1 MLLEASR
8 VSRVIL
14 LNGARQTGKSTL
26 LQGLFEGADEPVY
39 VSLDDLSSLDAAKR
53 TPKSFLQQFNG
64 PVIIDEIQRAPE
76 LFLPMKEIVDQDKS
90 PGRFFLSGSA
100 SVLGLPKLADSLA
113 GRMDIH
119 SLWTLSQGEMNGYHE
134 LFVDSAFQKEK
145 IKRVKG
151 VKLGAL
157 LQKIV
162 AGGYPEVLMR
172 PTETART
179 IWYESYLKTIL
190 ERDVRDLSNIEG
202 ITMLPNLLALIA
214 SRAGN
219 LVNTSD
225 LSRSLT
231 IPNTSLKRYL
241 SLLQAVFLTVPIQP
255 WFGNIGKRIVKS
267 PKVFLNDTGL
277 LCHLL
282 GQNVDS
288 LMGANHTLLG
298 PVFENFVMM
307 ELCKQI
313 SWSKTR
319 PKLYHYR
326 TSTGEEVDFVLESR
340 DGRLVGIECKT
351 SASVDHNSFKGLR
364 SLEAALGAKLHRG
377 IVIYTGSETLAFG
390 DKFDA
395 VPVNAIWETTSNA
408 PS

>member
-1 MLLEASR
+1 M
-8 VSRVIL
+8 
-14 LNGARQTGKSTL
+14 
-26 LQGLFEGADEPVY
+26 
-39 VSLDDLSSLDAAKR
+39 
-53 TPKSFLQQFNG
+53 
-64 PVIIDEIQRAPE
+64 
-76 LFLPMKEIVDQDKS
+76 
-90 PGRFFLSGSA
+90 
-100 SVLGLPKLADSLA
+100 
-113 GRMDIH
+113 
-119 SLWTLSQGEMNGYHE
+119 
-134 LFVDSAFQKEK
+134 
-145 IKRVKG
+145 
-151 VKLGAL
+151 
-157 LQKIV
+157 
-162 AGGYPEVLMR
+162 
-172 PTETART
+172 
-179 IWYESYLKTIL
+179 
-190 ERDVRDLSNIEG
+190 
-202 ITMLPNLLALIA
+202 ALIA

-255 WFGNIGKRIVKS
+255 WFENIGKRIVKS
-267 PKVFLNDTGL
+267 PKLFLNDTGL

-282 GQNVDS
+282 GQDVDS

-313 SWSKTR
+313 SGSKTR